1 MEAAM
6 PLLEI
11 ESSLTDRYQTTVPDA
26 VRRALKLR
34 KRDRIV
40 YSVRDDG
47 AVVLTRKPEPEESD
61 PVMDRF
67 LTFLARDM
75 SAHPEH
81 PRAIDTGLLARIQ
94 PLIAGVDV
102 DLDAPLAPDPE

>member
-1 MEAAM
+1 M

-34 KRDRIV
+34 RRDRIV
-40 YSVRDDG
+40 YRLLEDG
-47 AVVLTRKPEPEESD
+47 TVVLGRKQEAGDRD
-61 PVMDRF
+61 PIMDRF

-75 SAHPEH
+75 LAHPDH
-81 PRAIDTGLLARIQ
+81 VRVIDAELLERIR
-94 PLIAGVDV
+94 PLIADVDV
-102 DLDAPLAPDPE
+102 ELDASLVPDDE